1 MLVGRVVGQ
10 VWATKKQ
17 ETLEGIRFLLI
28 RPLALGGDAAAA
40 PVVAADTIGAGIGE
54 TVIVA
59 FGRAARTTIGRGQDV
74 GYQVAVVGIVDEI
87 ELEDGKKI
95 EA

>member
-1 MLVGRVVGQ
+1 MLCGRVVGQ

-17 ETLEGIRFLLI
+17 ETLEGIRFLLV
-28 RPLALGGDAAAA
+28 RPLTIAGDTGGQ
-40 PVVAADTIGAGIGE
+40 PVVAADVLGAGIGE

-87 ELEDGKKI
+87 TLEGGLKI
-95 EA
+95 DA

>member
-17 ETLEGIRFLLI
+17 ETLEGIRFLLV
-28 RPLALGGDAAAA
+28 RPLTLQGDTAGM
-40 PVVAADTIGAGIGE
+40 PVVAADVIGAGIGE

-87 ELEDGKKI
+87 ELEGGRKI

>member
-1 MLVGRVVGQ
+1 MLAGRVVGQ

-17 ETLEGIRFLLI
+17 ETLEGIRFLLV
-28 RPLALGGDAAAA
+28 RPIALSGDAAGA
-40 PVVAADTIGAGIGE
+40 PVVAADTLGAGIGE

-87 ELEDGKKI
+87 ELEGGRRL